1 MSTVATHVHG
11 EDTPL
16 EDMNPGIRKTVA
28 WLRDNGFRT
37 CDSGDGV
44 THQFACDRDQ
54 AYVVIRV
61 EPYEMAAEADRLM
74 KLLDG
79 MGVSLLEAYEAIGD
93 AYEAGTLT
101 DKPEQPFLQADYN
114 PVTGIATLD
123 LACVSDAVLFKVLS

>member
-1 MSTVATHVHG
+1 MSTVAIHVG
-11 EDTPL
+11 SEDTPI
-16 EDMNPGIRKTVA
+16 EEMNPGIRKTVQ

-44 THQFACDRDQ
+44 THECECDRDQ

-79 MGVSLLEAYEAIGD
+79 MGVSLAD
-93 AYEAGTLT
+93 AYEAVGDAYAAGTLGEKM
-101 DKPEQPFLQADYN
+101 DYPFLQADYN
-114 PVTGIATLD
+114 PVNGIATLD